1 MKVSI
6 STILKKYNKCSKIH
20 ILIGYLDHEKLKL
33 KFRSLTEMM
42 TAEMFK
48 PTLREKF
55 SMFRY
60 KYLIELD
67 IIDTDM
73 RNEQNKNVDVNGIVH
88 FEN

>member
-1 MKVSI
+1 
-6 STILKKYNKCSKIH
+6 
-20 ILIGYLDHEKLKL
+20 
-33 KFRSLTEMM
+33 MM
-42 TAEMFK
+42 FSEMFK
-48 PTLREKF
+48 PSLREKF

-60 KYLIELD
+60 KSTIELD